1 MPRGTDGG
9 VYPDG
14 VPTNAGPVRT
24 LPERLGII
32 ARRALFVA
40 AVAVGLVLGLAAG
53 LFGLAVGGDSTI
65 FFASL
70 VAGAGMG
77 WLCARVLVAYRLR
90 LVRLVGVWLLGRV
103 VPGSRTGKILVAAAA
118 TSRVGAPRR

>member
-1 MPRGTDGG
+1 MS
-9 VYPDG
+9 
-14 VPTNAGPVRT
+14 TNAGSART
-24 LPERLGII
+24 LLERLGAI
-32 ARRALFVA
+32 ARRVLVVT

-65 FFASL
+65 VFACL
-70 VAGAGMG
+70 VAGASMG

-90 LVRLVGVWLLGRV
+90 LVRLVGMWLLGRV

-118 TSRVGAPRR
+118 TSRVVAPRR